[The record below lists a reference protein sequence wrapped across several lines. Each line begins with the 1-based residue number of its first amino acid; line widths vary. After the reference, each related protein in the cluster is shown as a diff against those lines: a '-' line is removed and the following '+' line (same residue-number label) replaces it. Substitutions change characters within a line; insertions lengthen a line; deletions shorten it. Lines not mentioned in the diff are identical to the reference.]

1 MKLSAP
7 AIAALDNLLATL
19 NTIGI
24 EKVIVEPGK
33 IRAIDEKKTV
43 GTITDQNVPDLDGK
57 TLAVN
62 RIKALKD
69 RLSLGKAQGDVTI
82 NATLDQAGSAVT
94 MLEVAAGRSK
104 SQFRCANVDAVK
116 VPKTFNDAP
125 AVEVLMSVKQVPLIA
140 QADATMATDGITIAS
155 KDGSAVTVELVDASN
170 KDVYTFEV
178 EKAATTIAGAK
189 GGSFVHKYTSK
200 ALLSLL
206 REACKTST
214 DDVKLLIGAQGILLV
229 DVAGYRFF
237 TLPQA

>member
-7 AIAALDNLLATL
+7 AIISLDNLLAVL

-43 GTITDQNVPDLDGK
+43 GTITDQNVPDFDGK
-57 TLAVN
+57 TLAVS

-82 NATLDQAGSAVT
+82 NATLDQAGNAVT
-94 MLEVAAGRSK
+94 MLEVSAGRSK
-104 SQFRCANVDAVK
+104 SQFRCANADSVK

-140 QADATMATDGITIAS
+140 QADASMATDGITIAS
-155 KDGSAVTVELVDASN
+155 KDGSAVTVELVDAN

-178 EKAATTIAGAK
+178 EKPATTIPGAK

-200 ALLSLL
+200 ALLPLL

-237 TLPQA
+237 TLPQAS